1 MRMSVAN
8 NNRTQLTYKYMFL
21 YLYCINI
28 YFIYVLC
35 MCTYLLVSQQLL
47 LPYNTLVFHPHD

>member
-28 YFIYVLC
+28 YFIYVLY
-35 MCTYLLVSQQLL
+35 MCTYLLVPLL
-47 LPYNTLVFHPHD
+47 MPYNTLVFHPHD